1 MSGLGAAA
9 EPPRWPPGSSS
20 SGGGKGAG
28 AAGAAGRERPRVG
41 AGGSGRWREGR
52 EGAAPP
58 PPPPRDPAALRG
70 RGGRPPRGARWGC
83 GGCHVARSPAPQP
96 LCFLPL
102 AEVFLPEQTRAAAP
116 VDFLQELPS
125 YRTALRRR
133 GGGQERRAAPQGPAG
148 LRAAEAWGLEQEGGE
163 PAARPAREH
172 PLSMAEKRRLR
183 DCLQADIKCFSGWKQ
198 WNRTSSKS
206 LKKVLNEVKELSS
219 YLELWRHD
227 IHSIEGKFGTGIQS
241 YFSFLRFLVLLN
253 FIIFILMFS
262 FVTLPTIISNYG
274 IFNSSF
280 AKIPPRNIEPHCTV
294 YKPSGDK
301 GLVYFYTYLKDLLSG
316 TGFLEVTSLFY
327 GYYTI
332 DAAWLSI
339 LRYNLPLAYLLA
351 TFAYLALSLLWI
363 IKRSVEG
370 FKQNLVHTEDQFQ
383 SYCNKVFAGWDF
395 CITDPNAAR
404 LKHRSLQYELQTDL
418 EEERLKQKIADRTMK
433 EKLRIYSLRIF
444 INIIVFAVLSGC
456 FYSIYKAT
464 VFSQENSSNDSNTN
478 FQANLLVQY
487 LPSMVITLANFT
499 APQIFSFLIR
509 FEDYSPAFE
518 IRLTLMRC
526 VFVRLANI
534 GVLLFSLWSQIY
546 CATDNCNACGY
557 NYELYPCWESE
568 VGQEMYKLMI
578 FDFII
583 ILAVTLFVDFPR
595 KLLVTHC
602 SCKPVQWC
610 GLREFGISDNVL
622 EIIYGQTICWIG
634 TFFSP
639 LLPAIA
645 TIKYFI
651 IFYIKK
657 ISLIHTC
664 KPAARPIRASSSNF
678 FFLVVLLI
686 GLLLAFIPLGIS
698 IAHIPSSKA
707 CGPFRSFNTSWAVVP
722 DTILGFPTGL
732 QQVLYGIASEAFAV
746 PFFMVIC
753 LVMFYFIALAGAHK
767 RVVEQLR
774 EQLVMESRDKLF
786 LIRKITEAQRHP

>member
-1 MSGLGAAA
+1 
-9 EPPRWPPGSSS
+9 
-20 SGGGKGAG
+20 
-28 AAGAAGRERPRVG
+28 
-41 AGGSGRWREGR
+41 
-52 EGAAPP
+52 
-58 PPPPRDPAALRG
+58 
-70 RGGRPPRGARWGC
+70 
-83 GGCHVARSPAPQP
+83 
-96 LCFLPL
+96 
-102 AEVFLPEQTRAAAP
+102 
-116 VDFLQELPS
+116 
-125 YRTALRRR
+125 
-133 GGGQERRAAPQGPAG
+133 
-148 LRAAEAWGLEQEGGE
+148 
-163 PAARPAREH
+163 
-172 PLSMAEKRRLR
+172 
-183 DCLQADIKCFSGWKQ
+183 
-198 WNRTSSKS
+198 
-206 LKKVLNEVKELSS
+206 
-219 YLELWRHD
+219 
-227 IHSIEGKFGTGIQS
+227 
-241 YFSFLRFLVLLN
+241 
-253 FIIFILMFS
+253 MFS
-262 FVTLPTIISNYG
+262 FVTLPSIIAKYG

-280 AKIPPRNIEPHCTV
+280 AESPPKNTELHCTV
-294 YKPSGDK
+294 YTPSGNQ

-316 TGFLEVTSLFY
+316 TGFLEMTSLFY

-332 DAAWLSI
+332 DAAWFSI

-370 FKQNLVHTEDQFQ
+370 FKQNLVHHEDQFQ

-418 EEERLKQKIADRTMK
+418 EEERLKRKIADRTMK

-444 INIIVFAVLSGC
+444 INIIVIAVLSGC
-456 FYSIYKAT
+456 FYSIYRAT
-464 VFSQENSSNDSNTN
+464 VFSQENSNKDVGNKN
-478 FQANLLVQY
+478 FQANLFVQY
-487 LPSMVITLANFT
+487 LPSVVITLANFI
-499 APQIFSFLIR
+499 APQIFSFLIT

-534 GVLLFSLWSQIY
+534 GVLLFSLWSQISH
-546 CATDNCNACGY
+546 CTTDKCKACGY

-568 VGQEMYKLMI
+568 VGREMYKLMI

-610 GLREFGISDNVL
+610 GLQEFGISDNVL

-657 ISLIHTC
+657 ISLIHTR

-686 GLLLAFIPLGIS
+686 GLVLAFVPLGIS

-722 DTILGFPTGL
+722 ATVLGFPTGL
-732 QQVLYGIASEAFAV
+732 QQVLHAIASEAFAV

-753 LVMFYFIALAGAHK
+753 LIMVYLIALAGAHK

-774 EQLVMESRDKLF
+774 EQLALESRDKLF
-786 LIRKITEAQRHP
+786 LIRKITEAQRCP

>member
-1 MSGLGAAA
+1 
-9 EPPRWPPGSSS
+9 
-20 SGGGKGAG
+20 
-28 AAGAAGRERPRVG
+28 
-41 AGGSGRWREGR
+41 
-52 EGAAPP
+52 
-58 PPPPRDPAALRG
+58 
-70 RGGRPPRGARWGC
+70 
-83 GGCHVARSPAPQP
+83 
-96 LCFLPL
+96 
-102 AEVFLPEQTRAAAP
+102 EVFLPEETRGATP
-116 VDFLQELPS
+116 VDFLQQLPS
-125 YRTALRRR
+125 YQSALRRR
-133 GGGQERRAAPQGPAG
+133 ATAGTQERWAAPQDPAG
-148 LRAAEAWGLEQEGGE
+148 LRTAEGHGPQQEGGE
-163 PAARPAREH
+163 LAARPAREH
-172 PLSMAEKRRLR
+172 PLTIAEKRRLR
-183 DCLQADIKCFSGWKQ
+183 YCQQADIKYLSGWKQ
-198 WNRTSSKS
+198 WKRTSSKS
-206 LKKVLNEVKELSS
+206 LKKVLSEVKELSS

-262 FVTLPTIISNYG
+262 LVTLPSIISKYG
-274 IFNSSF
+274 MFNSSF
-280 AKIPPRNIEPHCTV
+280 AKIPPKNIEPHCTV
-294 YKPSGDK
+294 YEPSGNK

-316 TGFLEVTSLFY
+316 TGFLEVTVLFY

-332 DAAWLSI
+332 DAEWISI
-339 LRYNLPLAYLLA
+339 QKYNLPLAYLLA
-351 TFAYLALSLLWI
+351 TFGYLALSLVWI
-363 IKRSVEG
+363 IKRSVGG
-370 FKQNLVHTEDQFQ
+370 FKQNLVHNKDPFQ

-418 EEERLKQKIADRTMK
+418 EEERLKRKIADRTTK

-444 INIIVFAVLSGC
+444 INIIVIAVLSGC
-456 FYSIYKAT
+456 FYSIYRAT
-464 VFSQENSSNDSNTN
+464 VFSQENSNDVSNMN

-487 LPSMVITLANFT
+487 LPSMVITLANFI

-546 CATDNCNACGY
+546 CATDKCNACGY

-583 ILAVTLFVDFPR
+583 ILAVILFVDFPR

-610 GLREFGISDNVL
+610 GLQEFGISDNVL

-657 ISLIHTC
+657 ISLIHTR

-686 GLLLAFIPLGIS
+686 GLILAFIPLGIS

-707 CGPFRSFNTSWAVVP
+707 CGPFRNFNTSWAVVP
-722 DTILGFPTGL
+722 HTIDGFPTGL
-732 QQVLYGIASEAFAV
+732 RQVLYGIASEAFAV

-753 LVMFYFIALAGAHK
+753 LIMFYFIALAGAHK

-786 LIRKITEAQRHP
+786 LIRKITEAQKH

>member
-1 MSGLGAAA
+1 
-9 EPPRWPPGSSS
+9 
-20 SGGGKGAG
+20 
-28 AAGAAGRERPRVG
+28 
-41 AGGSGRWREGR
+41 
-52 EGAAPP
+52 
-58 PPPPRDPAALRG
+58 
-70 RGGRPPRGARWGC
+70 
-83 GGCHVARSPAPQP
+83 
-96 LCFLPL
+96 
-102 AEVFLPEQTRAAAP
+102 EVFLPEETRGAAP

-125 YRTALRRR
+125 YRSALRRR
-133 GGGQERRAAPQGPAG
+133 TAAAAATGGTQEQWAAPQGSAG
-148 LRAAEAWGLEQEGGE
+148 LRAAEARAPEQEGGE
-163 PAARPAREH
+163 PGARPAREY
-172 PLSMAEKRRLR
+172 PLSIAEKRRLR
-183 DCLQADIKCFSGWKQ
+183 DCQQADIKHLSGWKQ
-198 WNRTSSKS
+198 WKRTSSKS
-206 LKKVLNEVKELSS
+206 FKKVLSEVKELSS

-262 FVTLPTIISNYG
+262 FVTLPSIISQYG
-274 IFNSSF
+274 IFNSTY
-280 AKIPPRNIEPHCTV
+280 AKIPPKNIEPHCTV
-294 YKPSGDK
+294 YEPSGNK
-301 GLVYFYTYLKDLLSG
+301 GLVYFYIYLKDLLSG

-332 DAAWLSI
+332 DTAWISI
-339 LRYNLPLAYLLA
+339 LRYNLPLAYLLV
-351 TFAYLALSLLWI
+351 TFAYLALSVLWI

-370 FKQNLVHTEDQFQ
+370 FKQNLVHDEDPFQ

-395 CITDPNAAR
+395 CITDPNAAQ
-404 LKHRSLQYELQTDL
+404 LKHRSLLYELQTDL

-444 INIIVFAVLSGC
+444 INIIVIAVLSAC
-456 FYSIYKAT
+456 FYSIYRAT
-464 VFSQENSSNDSNTN
+464 VFSQENSNVSIRHDIRTPSIG
-478 FQANLLVQY
+478 AVQY
-487 LPSMVITLANFT
+487 LPSIVITLANFI

-534 GVLLFSLWSQIY
+534 GVLLFSLWSQISN
-546 CATDNCNACGY
+546 CATDKCKACGY
-557 NYELYPCWESE
+557 NYELYPCWETD

-583 ILAVTLFVDFPR
+583 ILAVTLFLDFPR

-602 SCKPVQWC
+602 SCKPIQWC
-610 GLREFGISDNVL
+610 GLQEFGISDNVL
-622 EIIYGQTICWIG
+622 EMIYGQTICWIG

-645 TIKYFI
+645 TVKYFI

-657 ISLIHTC
+657 ISLIHTR

-686 GLLLAFIPLGIS
+686 GLVLAFIPLGIS

-707 CGPFRSFNTSWAVVP
+707 CGPFRSFNTSWEVIP

-732 QQVLYGIASEAFAV
+732 QQFLYGIASEAFAV

-774 EQLVMESRDKLF
+774 EQLVMVRVDPLF
-786 LIRKITEAQRHP
+786 

>member
-1 MSGLGAAA
+1 
-9 EPPRWPPGSSS
+9 
-20 SGGGKGAG
+20 
-28 AAGAAGRERPRVG
+28 
-41 AGGSGRWREGR
+41 
-52 EGAAPP
+52 
-58 PPPPRDPAALRG
+58 RDY
-70 RGGRPPRGARWGC
+70 
-83 GGCHVARSPAPQP
+83 Q
-96 LCFLPL
+96 
-102 AEVFLPEQTRAAAP
+102 QT
-116 VDFLQELPS
+116 DTKYS
-125 YRTALRRR
+125 
-133 GGGQERRAAPQGPAG
+133 
-148 LRAAEAWGLEQEGGE
+148 
-163 PAARPAREH
+163 
-172 PLSMAEKRRLR
+172 
-183 DCLQADIKCFSGWKQ
+183 SGWKQ
-198 WNRTSSKS
+198 WKGTSSK
-206 LKKVLNEVKELSS
+206 LMKKVLNDIKESSS
-219 YLELWRHD
+219 YLKLWRHD

-262 FVTLPTIISNYG
+262 FVTLPSIISTHG
-274 IFNSSF
+274 IFNSTF
-280 AKIPPRNIEPHCTV
+280 TKIPPKNIEPHCTV
-294 YKPSGDK
+294 YTPSGNK

-332 DAAWLSI
+332 DAAWVSV
-339 LRYNLPLAYLLA
+339 LRYNLPLAYLL
-351 TFAYLALSLLWI
+351 TTLAYLALSLIWI

-370 FKQNLVHTEDQFQ
+370 FRQNLVRHEDQFQ

-418 EEERLKQKIADRTMK
+418 EEERLKRKIADRTTK

-444 INIIVFAVLSGC
+444 INIIVLAVLSGC
-456 FYSIYKAT
+456 FYSIYMAT
-464 VFSQENSSNDSNTN
+464 AFSQNHSVVSIRHDIRA
-478 FQANLLVQY
+478 ANLLVQY
-487 LPSMVITLANFT
+487 LPSIVITLANFI
-499 APQIFSFLIR
+499 APQIFSLLIS

-534 GVLLFSLWSQIY
+534 GVLMFSLWSQISS
-546 CATDNCNACGY
+546 CTTDECKACGY

-583 ILAVTLFVDFPR
+583 IVAVTLFLDFPR

-602 SCKPVQWC
+602 SCKLVQWC
-610 GLREFGISDNVL
+610 GLPEFGISDNVL

-639 LLPAIA
+639 LLPGIA
-645 TIKYFI
+645 TIKYFL

-657 ISLIHTC
+657 ISLMHTR
-664 KPAARPIRASSSNF
+664 KPAARPVRASSSNF

-686 GLLLAFIPLGIS
+686 GLVLAFVPVGIG
-698 IAHIPSSKA
+698 IGYIPSSKA
-707 CGPFRSFNTSWAVVP
+707 CGPFRNFSTSWAVVP
-722 DTILGFPTGL
+722 ATILGFPVGL
-732 QQVLYGIASEAFAV
+732 QQVIHGIASEAFAV

-767 RVVEQLR
+767 RVVEQLKD
-774 EQLVMESRDKLF
+774 QLILESRDKLF
-786 LIRKITEAQRHP
+786 LIRKIAEAQSH

>member
-1 MSGLGAAA
+1 L
-9 EPPRWPPGSSS
+9 
-20 SGGGKGAG
+20 
-28 AAGAAGRERPRVG
+28 REY
-41 AGGSGRWREGR
+41 
-52 EGAAPP
+52 
-58 PPPPRDPAALRG
+58 
-70 RGGRPPRGARWGC
+70 
-83 GGCHVARSPAPQP
+83 Q
-96 LCFLPL
+96 
-102 AEVFLPEQTRAAAP
+102 
-116 VDFLQELPS
+116 
-125 YRTALRRR
+125 
-133 GGGQERRAAPQGPAG
+133 
-148 LRAAEAWGLEQEGGE
+148 
-163 PAARPAREH
+163 
-172 PLSMAEKRRLR
+172 
-183 DCLQADIKCFSGWKQ
+183 QADVKYLSGWKQ
-198 WNRTSSKS
+198 WKRASSKS
-206 LKKVLNEVKELSS
+206 LKKVLNDVKELSS

-241 YFSFLRFLVLLN
+241 YFFF
-253 FIIFILMFS
+253 
-262 FVTLPTIISNYG
+262 TLPSIISTYG
-274 IFNSSF
+274 IFNSTF
-280 AKIPPRNIEPHCTV
+280 AKIPPKNTEPHCTA
-294 YKPSGDK
+294 YNPGGNK

-316 TGFLEVTSLFY
+316 TGFLEVTSLLY

-332 DAAWLSI
+332 DAAWLSV

-370 FKQNLVHTEDQFQ
+370 FKQNLVHDENQFQ

-418 EEERLKQKIADRTMK
+418 EEERLKRKIADRTVK

-444 INIIVFAVLSGC
+444 INIIVLAVLSGC
-456 FYSIYKAT
+456 FYSIYRAT
-464 VFSQENSSNDSNTN
+464 VFSLENSNVSIRHDVRTDS
-478 FQANLLVQY
+478 ANLLVQY
-487 LPSMVITLANFT
+487 LPSMVITLANFI
-499 APQIFSFLIR
+499 APQIFSFLIS

-534 GVLLFSLWSQIY
+534 GVLLFSLWSQISY
-546 CATDNCNACGY
+546 CATDECKACGY

-595 KLLVTHC
+595 KLLVTYC
-602 SCKPVQWC
+602 SWKPVQWC
-610 GLREFGISDNVL
+610 GLQEFRISDNVL

-686 GLLLAFIPLGIS
+686 GLVLAFVPLGIS

-707 CGPFRSFNTSWAVVP
+707 CGPFRNFNTSWAVVP

-732 QQVLYGIASEAFAV
+732 QKVLYGIASEAFAV

-753 LVMFYFIALAGAHK
+753 LIMFYFIALAGAHK

-786 LIRKITEAQRHP
+786 LIRKITEAQKH

>member
-1 MSGLGAAA
+1 
-9 EPPRWPPGSSS
+9 
-20 SGGGKGAG
+20 
-28 AAGAAGRERPRVG
+28 
-41 AGGSGRWREGR
+41 
-52 EGAAPP
+52 
-58 PPPPRDPAALRG
+58 
-70 RGGRPPRGARWGC
+70 
-83 GGCHVARSPAPQP
+83 
-96 LCFLPL
+96 
-102 AEVFLPEQTRAAAP
+102 
-116 VDFLQELPS
+116 
-125 YRTALRRR
+125 
-133 GGGQERRAAPQGPAG
+133 
-148 LRAAEAWGLEQEGGE
+148 
-163 PAARPAREH
+163 
-172 PLSMAEKRRLR
+172 R
-183 DCLQADIKCFSGWKQ
+183 DCQQTDIKYLSGWKQ
-198 WNRTSSKS
+198 WKRASSKS
-206 LKKVLNEVKELSS
+206 LRKFVNEVKELSS
-219 YLELWRHD
+219 YLKLWRHD

-262 FVTLPTIISNYG
+262 FVTLPSIISKYG
-274 IFNSSF
+274 VFNSSF
-280 AKIPPRNIEPHCTV
+280 AKIPPKNVEPHCTV
-294 YKPSGDK
+294 YKPSGNK

-316 TGFLEVTSLFY
+316 TGFLEMTSLFY
-327 GYYTI
+327 GYYAI
-332 DAAWLSI
+332 DDAWFSI

-370 FKQNLVHTEDQFQ
+370 FKQNLVHDEDQFQ

-418 EEERLKQKIADRTMK
+418 EEERMKRKIADRTMK

-444 INIIVFAVLSGC
+444 INIIVIAVLSGC
-456 FYSIYKAT
+456 FYSIYRAT
-464 VFSQENSSNDSNTN
+464 VFSQENSNVSIRGDIRTDA
-478 FQANLLVQY
+478 ANLLVQY
-487 LPSMVITLANFT
+487 LPSMVITLANFI
-499 APQIFSFLIR
+499 APQIFSILIR

-534 GVLLFSLWSQIY
+534 GVLLFSLWSQISY
-546 CATDNCNACGY
+546 CATDKCKACGY
-557 NYELYPCWESE
+557 NYELYPCWESQ

-583 ILAVTLFVDFPR
+583 IIAVTLFFDFPR

-610 GLREFGISDNVL
+610 GLQEFGISDNVL

-645 TIKYFI
+645 TVKYFI

-657 ISLIHTC
+657 ISLIHTR
-664 KPAARPIRASSSNF
+664 KPPARPIRASSSNF

-686 GLLLAFIPLGIS
+686 GLVLAFIPLGIS

-707 CGPFRSFNTSWAVVP
+707 CGPFRNYNTSWAVVP
-722 DTILGFPTGL
+722 ATVLGFPTGL

-774 EQLVMESRDKLF
+774 EQLVMVRFDPLSF
-786 LIRKITEAQRHP
+786 L

>member
-1 MSGLGAAA
+1 
-9 EPPRWPPGSSS
+9 
-20 SGGGKGAG
+20 
-28 AAGAAGRERPRVG
+28 
-41 AGGSGRWREGR
+41 
-52 EGAAPP
+52 
-58 PPPPRDPAALRG
+58 RDY
-70 RGGRPPRGARWGC
+70 
-83 GGCHVARSPAPQP
+83 Q
-96 LCFLPL
+96 
-102 AEVFLPEQTRAAAP
+102 
-116 VDFLQELPS
+116 
-125 YRTALRRR
+125 
-133 GGGQERRAAPQGPAG
+133 
-148 LRAAEAWGLEQEGGE
+148 
-163 PAARPAREH
+163 
-172 PLSMAEKRRLR
+172 
-183 DCLQADIKCFSGWKQ
+183 QADIKSLSGWKQ
-198 WNRTSSKS
+198 WKSASSKS
-206 LKKVLNEVKELSS
+206 LKKCLNEVKELSS

-241 YFSFLRFLVLLN
+241 YFSLL
-253 FIIFILMFS
+253 
-262 FVTLPTIISNYG
+262 FVTLPSIISKYG
-274 IFNSSF
+274 VFNSSF
-280 AKIPPRNIEPHCTV
+280 AKIPPKNIEPHCTV
-294 YKPSGDK
+294 YNPSGNK

-332 DAAWLSI
+332 DDAWLSI

-370 FKQNLVHTEDQFQ
+370 FKQNLVHDEDQFQ

-418 EEERLKQKIADRTMK
+418 EEERMKQKIADRTMK

-444 INIIVFAVLSGC
+444 INIIVIAVLSGC
-456 FYSIYKAT
+456 FYSIYRAT
-464 VFSQENSSNDSNTN
+464 VFSQENSNVSIRDDIRMDS
-478 FQANLLVQY
+478 ANLLVQY
-487 LPSMVITLANFT
+487 LPSIVITLANFV

-534 GVLLFSLWSQIY
+534 GVLLFSLWSQISY
-546 CATDNCNACGY
+546 CATVECKACGY
-557 NYELYPCWESE
+557 NYELYPCWESQ

-583 ILAVTLFVDFPR
+583 IFAVTLFLDFPR

-602 SCKPVQWC
+602 SCKLVQWC
-610 GLREFGISDNVL
+610 GLQEFGISDNVL

-664 KPAARPIRASSSNF
+664 KPASRPVRASSSNF

-686 GLLLAFIPLGIS
+686 GLVLAFIPLGIS
-698 IAHIPSSKA
+698 IAQIPSSKA
-707 CGPFRSFNTSWAVVP
+707 CGPFRNFNTSWAVVP
-722 DTILGFPTGL
+722 ATVLGFPAGL
-732 QQVLYGIASEAFAV
+732 QQVLYGITSEAFAV

-753 LVMFYFIALAGAHK
+753 LVMVYFIALAGAHK

-774 EQLVMESRDKLF
+774 EQLVMESRDKQF
-786 LIRKITEAQRHP
+786 LIRKIAEAQRH

>member
-1 MSGLGAAA
+1 
-9 EPPRWPPGSSS
+9 
-20 SGGGKGAG
+20 
-28 AAGAAGRERPRVG
+28 
-41 AGGSGRWREGR
+41 
-52 EGAAPP
+52 
-58 PPPPRDPAALRG
+58 
-70 RGGRPPRGARWGC
+70 
-83 GGCHVARSPAPQP
+83 
-96 LCFLPL
+96 
-102 AEVFLPEQTRAAAP
+102 EVFLPEETRAAAP

-125 YRTALRRR
+125 YQSALRRR
-133 GGGQERRAAPQGPAG
+133 AAAGGTQERRAAPQGSAG
-148 LRAAEAWGLEQEGGE
+148 LRAAEARGPEQEGGE
-163 PAARPAREH
+163 LGARPAREY
-172 PLSMAEKRRLR
+172 PLSIAEKRRLR
-183 DCLQADIKCFSGWKQ
+183 DCQQADIKYLSGWKQ
-198 WNRTSSKS
+198 WKTTSSKS
-206 LKKVLNEVKELSS
+206 LKKVLNEVKEFSS

-227 IHSIEGKFGTGIQS
+227 IRSIEGKFGTGIQS

-262 FVTLPTIISNYG
+262 FVTLPTVISEYG

-280 AKIPPRNIEPHCTV
+280 AKIAPKNIEPHCTV
-294 YKPSGDK
+294 YKPSGNK
-301 GLVYFYTYLKDLLSG
+301 GLVYFYTYFKDLLSG
-316 TGFLEVTSLFY
+316 TGFLEVTALFY

-339 LRYNLPLAYLLA
+339 MRYNLPLAYLLA
-351 TFAYLALSLLWI
+351 TFGYLALSLLWI
-363 IKRSVEG
+363 IKRSGEG
-370 FKQNLVHTEDQFQ
+370 FKQNLVHDEDQFQ
-383 SYCNKVFAGWDF
+383 SYCNKIFAGWDF
-395 CITDPNAAR
+395 CITDPNAAQ

-418 EEERLKQKIADRTMK
+418 EEERLKRKIADRTMK
-433 EKLRIYSLRIF
+433 EKLCIYSLRIF
-444 INIIVFAVLSGC
+444 INITVIAVLSGC
-456 FYSIYKAT
+456 FYSIYRAT
-464 VFSQENSSNDSNTN
+464 VFSQENSNVSIGHDIKTDS
-478 FQANLLVQY
+478 ANLLVQY
-487 LPSMVITLANFT
+487 LPSMVITLANFI
-499 APQIFSFLIR
+499 APLIFSFLIR

-526 VFVRLANI
+526 IFVRLANI
-534 GVLLFSLWSQIY
+534 GVLLFSLWSQISY
-546 CATDNCNACGY
+546 CATDKCKACGY

-610 GLREFGISDNVL
+610 GLQEFGISDNVL

-657 ISLIHTC
+657 ISLMHTR

-686 GLLLAFIPLGIS
+686 GLILAFIPLGIS

-722 DTILGFPTGL
+722 DTIRGFPTGL
-732 QQVLYGIASEAFAV
+732 QQVLHSIASEAFAV

-774 EQLVMESRDKLF
+774 EQLVMVRFDPFFCTPKV
-786 LIRKITEAQRHP
+786 

>member
-1 MSGLGAAA
+1 
-9 EPPRWPPGSSS
+9 
-20 SGGGKGAG
+20 
-28 AAGAAGRERPRVG
+28 
-41 AGGSGRWREGR
+41 
-52 EGAAPP
+52 
-58 PPPPRDPAALRG
+58 
-70 RGGRPPRGARWGC
+70 
-83 GGCHVARSPAPQP
+83 
-96 LCFLPL
+96 
-102 AEVFLPEQTRAAAP
+102 
-116 VDFLQELPS
+116 
-125 YRTALRRR
+125 
-133 GGGQERRAAPQGPAG
+133 
-148 LRAAEAWGLEQEGGE
+148 
-163 PAARPAREH
+163 
-172 PLSMAEKRRLR
+172 LR
-183 DCLQADIKCFSGWKQ
+183 DCQQADTKYLSGWKQ
-198 WNRTSSKS
+198 WKRTSRKS
-206 LKKVLNEVKELSS
+206 LKKVLNEFKELSS

-241 YFSFLRFLVLLN
+241 YFSFLRFLVMLN

-262 FVTLPTIISNYG
+262 FVTFPSIISKYG
-274 IFNSSF
+274 IFNSSY
-280 AKIPPRNIEPHCTV
+280 AKIPPKNIELHCTV
-294 YKPSGDK
+294 YKPGGNK

-332 DAAWLSI
+332 DAVWLSI
-339 LRYNLPLAYLLA
+339 TRYNLPLAYLLA
-351 TFAYLALSLLWI
+351 TFAYLALSLIWI
-363 IKRSVEG
+363 IGRSVEG
-370 FKQNLVHTEDQFQ
+370 FKQNLVHGEDQFQ

-404 LKHRSLQYELQTDL
+404 LKHHSLQYELQTDL

-444 INIIVFAVLSGC
+444 INIIVIAVLSGC
-456 FYSIYKAT
+456 FYSIYRAT
-464 VFSQENSSNDSNTN
+464 VFSQENSNVSIRYDIRTDS
-478 FQANLLVQY
+478 ANLLVQY
-487 LPSMVITLANFT
+487 LPSIVITLANFI

-534 GVLLFSLWSQIY
+534 GVLLFSLWSQISY
-546 CATDNCNACGY
+546 CATKECVACGY
-557 NYELYPCWESE
+557 NYELYPCWESD

-583 ILAVTLFVDFPR
+583 ILAVTLFIDFPR

-610 GLREFGISDNVL
+610 GLQEFGISDNVL

-645 TIKYFI
+645 AIKYFI

-657 ISLIHTC
+657 ISLMHTC

-678 FFLVVLLI
+678 FFLLVLLI
-686 GLLLAFIPLGIS
+686 GLVLAFIPLGIS

-707 CGPFRSFNTSWAVVP
+707 CGPFRNFNTSWAVVP
-722 DTILGFPTGL
+722 HTILGFPTGL
-732 QQVLYGIASEAFAV
+732 QQVLHGIASEAFAV

-753 LVMFYFIALAGAHK
+753 LIMFYFIALAGAHK

-786 LIRKITEAQRHP
+786 LIRKITEAQ

>member
-1 MSGLGAAA
+1 
-9 EPPRWPPGSSS
+9 
-20 SGGGKGAG
+20 
-28 AAGAAGRERPRVG
+28 
-41 AGGSGRWREGR
+41 
-52 EGAAPP
+52 
-58 PPPPRDPAALRG
+58 
-70 RGGRPPRGARWGC
+70 
-83 GGCHVARSPAPQP
+83 
-96 LCFLPL
+96 
-102 AEVFLPEQTRAAAP
+102 
-116 VDFLQELPS
+116 
-125 YRTALRRR
+125 
-133 GGGQERRAAPQGPAG
+133 
-148 LRAAEAWGLEQEGGE
+148 
-163 PAARPAREH
+163 
-172 PLSMAEKRRLR
+172 R
-183 DCLQADIKCFSGWKQ
+183 DCQQADIKYLSGWKQ
-198 WNRTSSKS
+198 WKRTSSKS
-206 LKKVLNEVKELSS
+206 LKKVLGEVKELSS

-262 FVTLPTIISNYG
+262 FVTLPSIISKYG
-274 IFNSSF
+274 MFNSSF
-280 AKIPPRNIEPHCTV
+280 AKIPPKNIEPHCTV
-294 YKPSGDK
+294 YEPSGNK

-316 TGFLEVTSLFY
+316 TGFLEVTVLFY

-332 DAAWLSI
+332 DAAWISI
-339 LRYNLPLAYLLA
+339 LKYNLPLAYLLA
-351 TFAYLALSLLWI
+351 TFAYLALSLIWI
-363 IKRSVEG
+363 IKRSVGG
-370 FKQNLVHTEDQFQ
+370 FKQNLVHNEDQFQ

-418 EEERLKQKIADRTMK
+418 EEERLKRKIADRTTK

-444 INIIVFAVLSGC
+444 INIIVIAVLSGC
-456 FYSIYKAT
+456 FYSIYRAT
-464 VFSQENSSNDSNTN
+464 VFSQENSNVSIRHGDVSNMN

-487 LPSMVITLANFT
+487 LPSIVITLANFI

-534 GVLLFSLWSQIY
+534 GVLLFSLWSQISY
-546 CATDNCNACGY
+546 CATDECNACGY

-583 ILAVTLFVDFPR
+583 ILAVILFVDFPR

-610 GLREFGISDNVL
+610 GLQEFGISDNVL

-657 ISLIHTC
+657 ISLIHTR

-686 GLLLAFIPLGIS
+686 GLVLAFIPLGIS

-707 CGPFRSFNTSWAVVP
+707 CGPFRNFNTSWAVVP
-722 DTILGFPTGL
+722 HTIDGFPTGL
-732 QQVLYGIASEAFAV
+732 RQVLYGIASEAFAV

-753 LVMFYFIALAGAHK
+753 LIMFYFIALAGAHK

-774 EQLVMESRDKLF
+774 EQLVMVRFDPLF
-786 LIRKITEAQRHP
+786 CTPKV